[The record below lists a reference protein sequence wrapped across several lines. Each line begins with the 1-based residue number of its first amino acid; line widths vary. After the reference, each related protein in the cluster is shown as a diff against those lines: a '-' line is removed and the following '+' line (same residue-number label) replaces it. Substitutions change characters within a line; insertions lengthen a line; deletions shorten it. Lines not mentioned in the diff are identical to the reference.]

1 MKQISWQISKTGRC
15 AVFLFVLVFSPFVG
29 YAQRPVYEQN
39 EEKTVPIPNIF
50 NFQVDSTTQNVR
62 SRKAPMFFSE
72 SHRFAVKAMRFN
84 SQDEELFPVFY
95 KQGLF
100 FHRLRDKYPL
110 RLGISSWNN
119 LSRTRIFYVTH
130 PDSMR
135 EQKRVDAAVR
145 QSLRSNI
152 VGAYF
157 RDAEE
162 HIIFAKTNAL
172 SINIF
177 NKHEVQKCKSS
188 LYEGKVSRNVW
199 YSVAPIPIPETE
211 GYSVAHP
218 CLSADGTMLFFTSDM
233 PGGYGGTDIYFC
245 LKKENGTWNTPQNLG
260 NQINSPADE
269 ITPYY
274 HSEDGN
280 LYFASNKEGGMG
292 GFDIYEA
299 SKIGAFFEKVK
310 NLGSPINSE
319 DDDISFI
326 VSPSKRVGYFSTNR
340 RGSFDIFQA
349 NVLFLNVSRNLTDG
363 GENVYGQFNFE
374 LTGHV
379 FDSITG
385 QPIKR
390 ALVKIREVEND
401 EIRVSFTDNSGKY
414 RFQIQNEKNYQL
426 VMSKL
431 GFQTTKDYDF
441 STFSILNPEPIVID
455 IMMPP
460 VNYRFRLNVEVVGK
474 DTVSE
479 VINKSIP
486 DARLMLEETN
496 THEMTEVYADMQGK
510 YSFDLQQDKDYKIT
524 AFKDGYDA
532 SLPYHV
538 RTIRKNNAQSFD
550 LQIPLQKNN
559 NAKRRAVVRAIITNT
574 EDGGA
579 IVGAKVG
586 LKNKTTGQEITGMS
600 DDNGIAIFVVDTLYN
615 YQLWCEKDKYQA
627 NDFIEA
633 QTAGTEAGK
642 VVEVIMPM
650 RAVKYKPVP
659 LSFVLPSIYYP
670 AGKVTFND
678 EVGTQLDAI
687 VKIMKEYS
695 GLKVNL
701 FSHTDNTDKPKLNE
715 ELSRQRAN
723 ATISYLEKKG
733 INRSRIVSVVALGAT
748 KMKYDC
754 SKMNCTEEQHG
765 ENRRIDF
772 VIVQR

>member
-1 MKQISWQISKTGRC
+1 M
-15 AVFLFVLVFSPFVG
+15 FVLALLPLVG

-39 EEKTVPIPNIF
+39 EEKTVPLPNIF
-50 NFQVDSTTQNVR
+50 NFKVDSTTENVR
-62 SRKAPMFFSE
+62 SQKAPLFFAE
-72 SHRFAVKAMRFN
+72 AHRFSVKPMRFN
-84 SQDEELFPVFY
+84 SQDEELLPVFY

-100 FHRLRDKYPL
+100 FHRLRDKYPI
-110 RLGISSWNN
+110 RLGISAWNN

-135 EQKRVDAAVR
+135 EQKKVDAAVR

-152 VGAYF
+152 VGANF
-157 RDAEE
+157 RDADE

-177 NKHEVQKCKSS
+177 NRHEVQKCKSS

-199 YSVAPIPIPETE
+199 YSVTPILIPESE
-211 GYSVAHP
+211 DYSVAHP
-218 CLSADGTMLFFTSDM
+218 CMSADGNMLFFTSDKA
-233 PGGYGGTDIYFC
+233 GGYGGSDIYVC
-245 LKKENGTWNTPQNLG
+245 TKKENGTWGEPENLG
-260 NQINSPADE
+260 QQVNSAADE

-280 LYFASNKEGGMG
+280 LYFASNRDGGMG

-299 SKIGAFFEKVK
+299 CKIGAFFEKVK

-326 VSPSKRVGYFSTNR
+326 VNPSKRVGYFSTNR

-374 LTGHV
+374 LIGHV

-414 RFQIQNEKNYQL
+414 RFQVQNEKSYQL

-431 GFQTTKDYDF
+431 GFQTTQDYGF
-441 STFSILNPEPIVID
+441 STFGILSPDPLEIDMMMLPIS
-455 IMMPP
+455 
-460 VNYRFRLNVEVVGK
+460 YRFMLNVEVVGK

-479 VINKSIP
+479 VITKSVP
-486 DARLMLEETN
+486 DARLVLEETN
-496 THEMTEVYADMQGK
+496 THEVKEVYADMRGK

-524 AFKDGYDA
+524 VFKDGYDA
-532 SLPYHV
+532 SLPYH
-538 RTIRKNNAQSFD
+538 IRPIKKNNVQSFD
-550 LQIPLQKNN
+550 LQIPIQKSNN
-559 NAKRRAVVRAIITNT
+559 TKRRAVVRAIVTDT

-586 LKNKTTGQEITGMS
+586 LKNRTTGQEVTGTT
-600 DDNGIAIFVVDTLYN
+600 DDNGIAIFVVDTVYN

-627 NDFIEA
+627 NDFINAE
-633 QTAGTEAGK
+633 TAGAEAGK
-642 VVEVIMPM
+642 VIEVIMPM
-650 RAVKYKPVP
+650 KAVKYKPVP
-659 LSFVLPSIYYP
+659 LAFTLPSIYYP
-670 AGKVTFND
+670 AGKITFND

-695 GLKVNL
+695 GLKISI

-733 INRSRIVSVVALGAT
+733 ISRKRIISVVSLGAT
-748 KMKYDC
+748 KMKNDC
-754 SKMNCTEEQHG
+754 GKIPCTEEQHG